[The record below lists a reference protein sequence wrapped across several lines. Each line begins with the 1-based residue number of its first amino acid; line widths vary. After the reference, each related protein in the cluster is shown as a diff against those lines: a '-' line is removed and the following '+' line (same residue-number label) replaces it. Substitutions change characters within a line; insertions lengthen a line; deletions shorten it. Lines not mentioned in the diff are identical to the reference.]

1 MTIYYLYMFDEYL
14 QERGDGMKL
23 PAYIRKSIEGVSARD
38 CEGYYDYRDYSDG
51 YTDYADVFN

>member
-1 MTIYYLYMFDEYL
+1 
-14 QERGDGMKL
+14 MKL
-23 PAYIRKSIEGVSARD
+23 PAYIRKSLEGVSARD